1 MTAGTSPVVDRGR
14 AWVVLGLMAIVWGVH
29 WTILKFALGEVPPF
43 TYAALRI
50 VVGGVAIAAG
60 LAAAGRLHRPARA
73 DLPIVLTYGLVGIA
87 ATVAF
92 ANLGLARITAGH
104 ASILAYTLP
113 LWVVPIMA
121 IVRRT
126 LPTPPEWA
134 GLLLGMVGLA
144 LLLQPGEIDWGATGA
159 IVGAI
164 FLLLN
169 AVSGAVAMVHVRL
182 HRWTGAPVEVQPWQF
197 LVALVPLVLL
207 AVPEASTPI
216 DWSPSLL
223 LAVLYSGLLAT
234 AFGYWAQQTAVRSLG
249 PMATGVGS
257 LSVPVIGVTVGAI
270 VLGERVTPTE
280 VLGLVITMAGV
291 LVVLFGSRAAGR
303 VRARRS
309 PAP

>member
-1 MTAGTSPVVDRGR
+1 MTAGSPVVDRNR
-14 AWVVLGLMAIVWGVH
+14 AWIVLGLMALIWGVH

-43 TYAALRI
+43 TYAVLR
-50 VVGGVAIAAG
+50 VAVGGVAIAAG
-60 LAAAGRLHRPARA
+60 LAATGRLHRPARA
-73 DLPIVLTYGLVGIA
+73 DLPIVLTYGLIGIA

-104 ASILAYTLP
+104 ASIIAYTLP

-121 IVRRT
+121 VVRRT
-126 LPTPPEWA
+126 LPTPSEWA
-134 GLLLGMVGLA
+134 GLLLGMLGLA

-159 IVGAI
+159 IIGAI

-169 AVSGAVAMVHVRL
+169 AISGAVAMVHVRL
-182 HRWTGAPVEVQPWQF
+182 HRWTGSPVEVQPWQF
-197 LVALVPLVLL
+197 LVAIVPLALF

-216 DWSPSLL
+216 EWSPTLL

-291 LVVLFGSRAAGR
+291 VVVLLGSRAAGR
-303 VRARRS
+303 VRARRAS
-309 PAP
+309 AT

>member
-1 MTAGTSPVVDRGR
+1 
-14 AWVVLGLMAIVWGVH
+14 MAIVWGVH

-43 TYAALRI
+43 TYAVLR
-50 VVGGVAIAAG
+50 VAVGGIAIAAG

-73 DLPIVLTYGLVGIA
+73 DLPIVLTYGLIGIA

-121 IVRRT
+121 VVRRT
-126 LPTPPEWA
+126 LPTGPEWA
-134 GLLLGMVGLA
+134 GLALGMLGLA

-159 IVGAI
+159 IIGAI

-169 AVSGAVAMVHVRL
+169 AVSGAVGMVHVRL

-197 LVALVPLVLL
+197 LAALIPLGLL

-216 DWSPSLL
+216 TWSPELL

-280 VLGLVITMAGV
+280 VLGLVVTMAGV
-291 LVVLFGSRAAGR
+291 VVVLLGSRAPR
-303 VRARRS
+303 IRLRPRR
-309 PAP
+309 PATT

>member
-1 MTAGTSPVVDRGR
+1 MTAASSPVVDRGR
-14 AWVVLGLMAIVWGVH
+14 AWIILGLMAIVWGVH
-29 WTILKFALGEVPPF
+29 WTILKVALGEVPPF
-43 TYAALRI
+43 TYAVLR
-50 VVGGVAIAAG
+50 VAVGGVAIAAG
-60 LAAAGRLHRPARA
+60 LAAVGRLHRPARA
-73 DLPIVLTYGLVGIA
+73 DLPIVLTYGLIGIA

-121 IVRRT
+121 VVRRT
-126 LPTPPEWA
+126 LPTPSEWV
-134 GLLLGMVGLA
+134 GLLLGMIGLA

-169 AVSGAVAMVHVRL
+169 AISGAIAMVHVRL

-197 LVALVPLVLL
+197 LVALVPLALL

-216 DWSPSLL
+216 EWSPALL

-280 VLGLVITMAGV
+280 VLGLVVTMAGV
-291 LVVLFGSRAAGR
+291 VVVLLGSRAVGR

>member
-1 MTAGTSPVVDRGR
+1 M
-14 AWVVLGLMAIVWGVH
+14 LGLMAIVWGVH

-43 TYAALRI
+43 TYAVLR
-50 VVGGVAIAAG
+50 VAVGGIAIAAG

-73 DLPIVLTYGLVGIA
+73 DLPIVLSYGLIGIA

-126 LPTPPEWA
+126 LPTAPEWA
-134 GLLLGMVGLA
+134 GLALGMVGLA

-159 IVGAI
+159 IIGAI

-169 AVSGAVAMVHVRL
+169 AVSGAVGMVHVRL

-197 LVALVPLVLL
+197 LAASIPLALL

-216 DWSPSLL
+216 TWSPELL

-280 VLGLVITMAGV
+280 VLGLVVTMAGV
-291 LVVLFGSRAAGR
+291 VVVLLGSRASR
-303 VRARRS
+303 IRLRPRR
-309 PAP
+309 PAAT